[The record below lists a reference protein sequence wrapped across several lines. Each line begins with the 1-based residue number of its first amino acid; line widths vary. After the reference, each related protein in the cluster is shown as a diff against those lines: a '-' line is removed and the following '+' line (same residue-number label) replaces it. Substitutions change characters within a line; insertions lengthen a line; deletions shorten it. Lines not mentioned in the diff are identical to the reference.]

1 MVSITI
7 NILIPG
13 IIYLL
18 SMILFFSLETQDELD
33 STYIKKHKLY
43 VISLCSII
51 ICNLTILLIFG
62 ICIPDGTTINN
73 IKIIVSYWPLR

>member
-18 SMILFFSLETQDELD
+18 SIVLFFSLETQDELD
-33 STYIKKHKLY
+33 STYIKKHKLC
-43 VISLCSII
+43 VISLCSI

>member
-18 SMILFFSLETQDELD
+18 SIVLFFSLETQDELD
-33 STYIKKHKLY
+33 STYIRVTAKH
-43 VISLCSII
+43 
-51 ICNLTILLIFG
+51 LL
-62 ICIPDGTTINN
+62 
-73 IKIIVSYWPLR
+73 

>member
-18 SMILFFSLETQDELD
+18 SMVLFFSLETQDELD
-33 STYIKKHKLY
+33 SPYSKKHKLW
-43 VISLCSII
+43 VISLCSI